1 MSYWTIPI
9 TGSSFT
15 VSGPVTADFR
25 VLLENLPDSFEVKS
39 ITYGST
45 DITKGSFR
53 LTNANFPTLS
63 LSPSIAALLRARGLA
78 QDSQRRHTLSPA
90 LTPPSS
96 VSITIG
102 RAARASSGGVRVS
115 GWAVNTDKRSFLI
128 SGRPGIVF
136 SDESFEFDRVPPG
149 RHLVA
154 AVNTAIPKAAVIVVG
169 DKDVEG
175 IELKATF
182 LLPNDVRVPR
192 DPLPPGPYSAGTTLP
207 MARLTGTVLEEETR
221 KRITEGAIEVRA
233 RRLFTQSSDRHE
245 RTLRDLL
252 PPAWHIRNP
261 VPDFRPLDDRPN
273 GYS

>member
-1 MSYWTIPI
+1 MENGEKLPISAGGKLIAIRLESGASFWTIPI

-39 ITYGST
+39 IAYGST

-63 LSPSIAALLRARGLA
+63 LARFDNLILRVSLARHHAHRLLQPNLN
-78 QDSQRRHTLSPA
+78 PA

-128 SGRPGIVF
+128 SGRPGVVF

-154 AVNTAIPKAAVIVVG
+154 AVNTA
-169 DKDVEG
+169 
-175 IELKATF
+175 
-182 LLPNDVRVPR
+182 N
-192 DPLPPGPYSAGTTLP
+192 
-207 MARLTGTVLEEETR
+207 
-221 KRITEGAIEVRA
+221 TEGRCDRC
-233 RRLFTQSSDRHE
+233 RRQGCRGH
-245 RTLRDLL
+245 
-252 PPAWHIRNP
+252 
-261 VPDFRPLDDRPN
+261 
-273 GYS
+273 